1 MVTNLGCSVRQQV
14 YHMASVDS
22 FLRSIARNS
31 KHSESSYLNAI
42 THFQNFLSDN
52 FPKHTV
58 ETILEPLRKT
68 EFSVYEILD
77 SFVSFLMNRKLS
89 ARSIRLYLTGLR
101 SYFAYYDI
109 DVIPSKF
116 KRRVKIPKVYRE
128 DEEPLDASDVRK
140 LLLSCNNRR
149 LKGYLLVL
157 ASGGL
162 RAVEALAIRL
172 KDVNFSV
179 SPTRIHIRKEY
190 VKTKISRDIYI
201 SDEATQYLK
210 QWIEW
215 KYRDKGDNHTKIP
228 KPDDLVFSTYT
239 VKNEANPNYL
249 YIKVMVEYEKL
260 LNVTKMDERKEG
272 MQRRKITLHSLRRFV
287 KTVISN
293 QVNQDYSEWF
303 LGHSKS
309 PYYTVKEPE
318 RREIYGTK
326 CMQYL
331 TFLDYT
337 TLEATGT
344 NIQAKLQEKD
354 SEIQAMKSKYE
365 QDMKAMREEVNQ
377 QFGQIMS
384 MIQQNPHLA
393 HIKPEALKTKTIT
406 RSSPY

>member
-1 MVTNLGCSVRQQV
+1 MATNLGCSIRHRVS
-14 YHMASVDS
+14 HMRRVDS
-22 FLRSIARNS
+22 FLGSIARNS
-31 KHSESSYLNAI
+31 RHSRSSYLNAI
-42 THFQNFLSDN
+42 THFQNFLSDKY
-52 FPKHTV
+52 PKHTV
-58 ETILEPLRKT
+58 ETIFEPLNKT
-68 EFSVYEILD
+68 EISVYEILD

-89 ARSIRLYLTGLR
+89 VRSIRLYLTGLR

-116 KRRVKIPKVYRE
+116 KRRVKMPKVYQE

-190 VKTKISRDIYI
+190 VKTKISRDVYI

-215 KYRDKGDNHTKIP
+215 KYRDKGENRTKTP
-228 KPDDLVFSTYT
+228 KLEDLVFSTYT

-260 LNVTKMDERKEG
+260 LTVAKMDERKEG

-293 QVNQDYSEWF
+293 QINQDYSEWF

-318 RREIYGTK
+318 RREIYATR
-326 CMQYL
+326 CMKYL

-354 SEIQAMKSKYE
+354 SEIQAMKTKYE
-365 QDMKAMREEVNQ
+365 QDMKAVREEMNQ
-377 QFGQIMS
+377 QFSQIMS
-384 MIQQNPHLA
+384 MIQQNPKLA
-393 HIKPEALKTKTIT
+393 QVKSEILTKKKLG
-406 RSSPY
+406 

>member
-1 MVTNLGCSVRQQV
+1 MVTNLGLSIRHQVSHMTSVG
-14 YHMASVDS
+14 S
-22 FLRSIARNS
+22 FLGSIARNS
-31 KHSESSYLNAI
+31 KHSERSYHNAI
-42 THFQNFLSDN
+42 THFQNFLSDKY
-52 FPKHTV
+52 PKYTV

-68 EFSVYEILD
+68 EVSVYEILD
-77 SFVSFLMNRKLS
+77 SFVSFLMDRKLS
-89 ARSIRLYLTGLR
+89 VRSIRLYLTGLR

-109 DVIPSKF
+109 DVISSKF
-116 KRRVKIPKVYRE
+116 KRKVKLPKIYRE

-140 LLLSCNNRR
+140 LLLLCSNRR

-162 RAVEALAIRL
+162 RSVEALAIRL

-190 VKTKISRDIYI
+190 VKTKTSRDIYI

-215 KYRDKGDNHTKIP
+215 KYRDKGDNRTKTP

-239 VKNEANPNYL
+239 VKSEANPNYL

-260 LNVTKMDERKEG
+260 LTVAKMDERKEG

-287 KTVISN
+287 KTAISN
-293 QVNQDYSEWF
+293 QINQDYSEWF

-318 RREIYGTK
+318 RREIYATK
-326 CMQYL
+326 CMKYL

-337 TLEATGT
+337 TLEATGK
-344 NIQAKLQEKD
+344 NIEAKLSEREK
-354 SEIQAMKSKYE
+354 EIQMLRQRDQMKDDALTQLS
-365 QDMKAMREEVNQ
+365 DRLEEVMEKVQ
-377 QFGQIMS
+377 RLEIGYKKGVDDISKS
-384 MIQQNPHLA
+384 M
-393 HIKPEALKTKTIT
+393 
-406 RSSPY
+406 

>member
-1 MVTNLGCSVRQQV
+1 MVKSSGGSIRHQV
-14 YHMASVDS
+14 SHMTSVDS
-22 FLRSIARNS
+22 FLGSIARNS
-31 KHSESSYLNAI
+31 KNSERSYLNAI
-42 THFQNFLSDN
+42 THFQNFLSDKY
-52 FPKHTV
+52 PKHTV
-58 ETILEPLRKT
+58 ETIFEPLRKT

-89 ARSIRLYLTGLR
+89 VRSIRLYLTGLR
-101 SYFAYYDI
+101 SYLAYYDI

-116 KRRVKIPKVYRE
+116 KRRVKMPKVYRE

-172 KDVNFSV
+172 KDVNFSL

-201 SDEATQYLK
+201 SDEATLYLK

-215 KYRDKGDNHTKIP
+215 KYRDKGENRTKTP
-228 KPDDLVFSTYT
+228 KPDDLVFSSYT
-239 VKNEANPNYL
+239 VKNKANPNYL

-260 LNVTKMDERKEG
+260 LTIAKMDERKEG
-272 MQRRKITLHSLRRFV
+272 MQRRKITLHSFRRFV
-287 KTVISN
+287 KTVISD

-309 PYYTVKEPE
+309 PYYTKKELA
-318 RREIYGTK
+318 RREIYSTK
-326 CMQYL
+326 CMKYL

-337 TLEATGT
+337 TLEATGK
-344 NIQAKLQEKD
+344 NIDAQLSEKD
-354 SEIQAMKSKYE
+354 DRITILEKQLGDISKMLYE
-365 QDMKAMREEVNQ
+365 A
-377 QFGQIMS
+377 GI
-384 MIQQNPHLA
+384 
-393 HIKPEALKTKTIT
+393 LKKD
-406 RSSPY
+406 

>member
-1 MVTNLGCSVRQQV
+1 MVTNLGGSIRLQV
-14 YHMASVDS
+14 SRMTRVES
-22 FLRSIARNS
+22 FLGSIARNS

-42 THFQNFLSDN
+42 THFQNFLSN
-52 FPKHTV
+52 KYPKHTV
-58 ETILEPLRKT
+58 ETIFEPLRKT

-77 SFVSFLMNRKLS
+77 SFVSFLMDRKLS
-89 ARSIRLYLTGLR
+89 VRSIRLYLTGLR

-116 KRRVKIPKVYRE
+116 KRRVKMPKVYRE

-201 SDEATQYLK
+201 SDEATLYLK

-215 KYRDKGDNHTKIP
+215 KYRDKGENRTKIP

-260 LNVTKMDERKEG
+260 LTVAKMDERKEG

-293 QVNQDYSEWF
+293 QINQDYSEWF

-318 RREIYGTK
+318 RREIYATK
-326 CMQYL
+326 CMKYL

-354 SEIQAMKSKYE
+354 SEILAMKIKYE
-365 QDMKAMREEVNQ
+365 QDMKSVREEMNQ
-377 QFGQIMS
+377 QFSQIMS
-384 MIQQNPHLA
+384 MIQQNPALA
-393 HIKPEALKTKTIT
+393 QVKPEALVNKTVD
-406 RSSPY
+406 